1 VPRRLRRHRRRFPRH
16 AANSAAQR
24 ATGPRKG
31 AWVHWAKIA
40 YEKYFIR
47 KVRKGISEPG
57 YEKYTLKLMGI
68 MRLKK

>member
-1 VPRRLRRHRRRFPRH
+1 MILI
-16 AANSAAQR
+16 Q
-24 ATGPRKG
+24 KG
-31 AWVHWAKIA
+31 KWVHWAKIA

-68 MRLKK
+68 MRLKKG